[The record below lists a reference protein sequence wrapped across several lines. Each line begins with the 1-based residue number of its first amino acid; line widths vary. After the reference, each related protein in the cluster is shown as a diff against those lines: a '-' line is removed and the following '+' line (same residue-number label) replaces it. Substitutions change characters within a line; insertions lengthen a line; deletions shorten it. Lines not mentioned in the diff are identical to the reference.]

1 MKAFI
6 SLTVNGDYIELET
19 DAEKRLIDILRE
31 QLYLTG
37 TKEGCKKGECGSCT
51 VIMDGKAVKSCLVP
65 AFRASGLSL
74 IHIWGRYMPYG
85 KALGQ
90 SLVLGAALG
99 CMTGGMAIQ
108 LASFGYDV
116 SSLAV
121 TFFGVSAFTLILT
134 TCGFGVPATHHI
146 VLLSCMTAVASMSV
160 CGAAWA
166 MICLL
171 YTSSESSQN
180 QCRRLRQSV

>member
-65 AFRASGLSL
+65 AFRASGSIIQTIEGVARGNERHSL
-74 IHIWGRYMPYG
+74 TRG
-85 KALGQ
+85 LF
-90 SLVLGAALG
+90 S
-99 CMTGGMAIQ
+99 
-108 LASFGYDV
+108 
-116 SSLAV
+116 AV
-121 TFFGVSAFTLILT
+121 
-134 TCGFGVPATHHI
+134 I
-146 VLLSCMTAVASMSV
+146 VLR
-160 CGAAWA
+160 
-166 MICLL
+166 
-171 YTSSESSQN
+171 E
-180 QCRRLRQSV
+180 